1 MLFHY
6 DKLYADLVGPDGTLC
21 VAYVAR
27 LRLAG
32 LVFDSAGVELYTPDG
47 ARTVRR
53 ARSTPSIE
61 SCLGDGAL
69 HVALEL
75 ENGRFDLRHTV
86 RAGRWRPPSPR
97 PSPHLQWTVEVARAD
112 ARAEW
117 SGNGAPPTLIG
128 TGYADRVTLRRPP
141 RALGISR
148 LRWGRVH
155 LPHATIVFNALEQA
169 RGASW
174 RRALYWPEAEEPCGW
189 GDVDV
194 AGDDVHTRLTWP
206 AASSLAPLHLRRARV
221 LHEGAALDGA
231 RFPSRAERWL
241 TQALSGPLR
250 ETRQLSRVESGAFA
264 PAWALHE
271 TVAFGAASA
280 SSVPSAAGAR
290 LLSPEP
296 PPAR

>member
-1 MLFHY
+1 MWFHY
-6 DKLYADLVGPDGTLC
+6 DKLYADLVAPDGTLC

-32 LVFDSAGVELYTPDG
+32 LTLDSAGVELYTTDG
-47 ARTVRR
+47 ARTVQR
-53 ARSTPSIE
+53 ARSAPSIE

-75 ENGRFDLRHTV
+75 EDGRFELQQAV
-86 RAGRWRPPSPR
+86 RAGRWRPSSPH
-97 PSPHLQWTVEVARAD
+97 PSPHLQWTVEVARAA

-117 SGNGAPPTLIG
+117 SANGTPHTLIG
-128 TGYADRVTLRRPP
+128 TGYADRVTLTRPP

-155 LPHATIVFNALEQA
+155 LPHATIVFNALEPV

-174 RRALYWPEAEEPCGW
+174 RRALYWPDTDGPREWC
-189 GDVDV
+189 DVDV
-194 AGDDVHTRLTWP
+194 AGDDLRTRVTWP
-206 AASSLAPLHLRRARV
+206 AGTSLEPLDLRRERV

-241 TQALSGPLR
+241 TQILSGPLR
-250 ETRQLSRVESGAFA
+250 ETRQLSRVEGAA

-271 TVAFGAASA
+271 TVAFGAT
-280 SSVPSAAGAR
+280 AAAPLR
-290 LLSPEP
+290 LAP
-296 PPAR
+296 PVFVE